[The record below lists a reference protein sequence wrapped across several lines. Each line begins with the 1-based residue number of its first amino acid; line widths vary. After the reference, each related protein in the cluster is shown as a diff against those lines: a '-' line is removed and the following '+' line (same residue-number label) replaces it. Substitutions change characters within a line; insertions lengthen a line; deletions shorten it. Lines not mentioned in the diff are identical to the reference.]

1 MGLLVILMRVAV
13 IYPLPFLDS
22 TPCLYNLVQSL
33 ADAGYELDVYTAS
46 DPRFTTPHFVGSV
59 TLHLFAGSR
68 RSFPAW
74 VAKTIDPKKLGAV
87 IAMDRWGM
95 FSAARLLR
103 VRKSIPL
110 IYFNVELYL
119 PPIFCGWKHA
129 VMNRIEAAL
138 VGRMARLVLAPSRER
153 GQALRSWYGLDDQI
167 LLPLPNSP
175 RGVAR
180 PEKGDYLQ
188 RKYQIE
194 QDRTVILYFGSL
206 TSANRIEELLESA
219 RSTWSEDFVLVLHG
233 RQQSDH
239 DHRRWFEAMTHESK
253 CRIILSPDPLGLEE
267 LDLMVHSADI
277 GIALYPT
284 EGTGFQT
291 MGTSSG
297 KIAQYLY
304 SGVPVIT
311 SQLSSLQDIFAQRY
325 SDSGATVNHANE
337 IPEIARRLLTAGSDS
352 RTAAAR
358 CFNEV
363 FSFDR
368 HFDDFLARFKDVTS

>member
-1 MGLLVILMRVAV
+1 MRIAV

-33 ADAGYELDVYTAS
+33 ADAGYEMEVFTAS
-46 DPRFTTPHFVGSV
+46 DPRFTTPQFTGDVS
-59 TLHLFAGSR
+59 LHLFSGSR
-68 RSFPAW
+68 RGFPAW
-74 VAKTIDPKKLGAV
+74 MAKVADPKRFNAV

-103 VRKSIPL
+103 LSNSIPL

-119 PPIFCGWKHA
+119 PPIFKGWKHT

-138 VGRMARLVLAPSRER
+138 VRHMARLVLAPSRER
-153 GQALRSWYGLDDQI
+153 GHALRSWYGVESDI
-167 LLPLPNSP
+167 LLAMPNSP

-194 QDRTVILYFGSL
+194 PNRPVILYFGSL

-219 RSTWSEDFVLVLHG
+219 RTKWPEDFVLVLHG
-233 RQQSDH
+233 RQQSD
-239 DHRRWFEAMTHESK
+239 DDSRRWFEDQTRGAK
-253 CRIILSPDPLGLEE
+253 CRIILSLDPLGLEE
-267 LDLMVHSADI
+267 LDLLVHSADI

-291 MGTSSG
+291 MGTASG

-304 SGVPVIT
+304 SGVPVVT
-311 SQLSSLQDIFAQRY
+311 SQLYSLQDIFVKYFPDA
-325 SDSGATVNHANE
+325 GATINHADE
-337 IPEIARRLLTAGSDS
+337 IPEIARRLLAAGIDS
-352 RTAAAR
+352 RVATAR
-358 CFNEV
+358 CFNDV

-368 HFDDFLARFKDVTS
+368 HFDAFLTRLKGLLS